1 MSLSLALGS
10 ATSSLRAIQT
20 QLALA
25 SSNIAN
31 ADTDGYTVKS
41 AAKVSTV
48 TGGGGLGTG
57 TEIADIISKV
67 DANLLKSIASAA
79 SDDSKASTTADYLDR
94 LGDVLGEL
102 SSDDSGGVSL
112 AASLADLVSALE
124 ELAATPES
132 DTLKTQAVLGLADAA
147 ASLRDTSA
155 QVQSLRADADADIE
169 TAVATINQSLNAID
183 SMNTAITEARAR
195 GDSTADLEDQRMVL
209 VQQLAEQIDITYF
222 TGADGAMTIYTGG
235 EALLNSQVHELS
247 YQAAGTVTGET
258 VYPGGFDAITLNGKD
273 ITNSLKSGKL
283 AALVELRDETLPDVQ
298 NQLDDVASALK
309 EGLNTLHNQG
319 SAVPPPQTLT
329 GTREDLSS
337 TDSFAGTGTLQVV
350 LADQE
355 GNTVTS
361 ADIDLSTLTSLDDL
375 LGALNAV
382 SGLSASL
389 DADGQLVLSAT
400 DSTTGV
406 ALSGGEVGGDSL
418 SSYFGLNDLLTGD
431 GAENLYLHDD
441 IAASPSLLAVGSIGS
456 SGISL
461 GAGTLS
467 QAMADAVSAANVTDA
482 AASIISDAS
491 AKLEQ
496 ADREAA
502 SAETKLTSLT
512 DSFSSQYGVNIDEE
526 TARISELEN
535 AYSASAQV
543 LSTVQEMFDALLEAM
558 R

>member
-1 MSLSLALGS
+1 MSLSLSLGS

-41 AAKVSTV
+41 ASKVSTA
-48 TGGGGLGTG
+48 TGGNGIGTG
-57 TEIADIISKV
+57 TEIAAIISKV
-67 DANLLKSIASAA
+67 DANLLKSIVAA
-79 SDDSKASTTADYLDR
+79 TSDDAAASTTSDYLDR

-102 SSDDSGGVSL
+102 SSSDTGGDSL
-112 AASLADLVSALE
+112 ASSLADLVSALE

-132 DTLKTQAVLGLADAA
+132 DTLKTQAVLGLVDTA

-169 TAVATINQSLNAID
+169 TAVATINQSLAAIHT
-183 SMNTAITEARAR
+183 MNTSITEARAR
-195 GDSTADLEDQRMVL
+195 GESTADLEDQRMVL
-209 VQQLAEQIDITYF
+209 VQQLSEQMDISYF
-222 TGADGAMTIYTGG
+222 TSSDGAMTIYSGG

-247 YQAAGTVTGET
+247 YQASGTVTGET

-273 ITNSLKSGKL
+273 ITSSLKSGKL
-283 AALVELRDETLPDVQ
+283 AALVELRDETLPAVQ
-298 NQLDDVASALK
+298 NQLDDLATALMD
-309 EGLNTLHNQG
+309 GLNTLHNQG

-329 GTREDLSS
+329 GTTDGLAATDALS
-337 TDSFAGTGTLQVV
+337 ATGTLRVV
-350 LADQE
+350 IADQD
-355 GNTVTS
+355 GATVTS
-361 ADIDLSTLTSLDDL
+361 ADIDLSTLTSMDDL
-375 LGALNAV
+375 LNALNAV

-389 DADGQLVLSAT
+389 DSEGQLVLSAT

-406 ALSGGEVGGDSL
+406 ALSGGDVGGESL
-418 SSYFGLNDLLTGD
+418 SAYFGLNDLLTGD
-431 GAENLYLHDD
+431 GAEDLFVRGD
-441 IAASPSLLAVGSIGS
+441 IAASPSLLAVGSVDADGVT
-456 SGISL
+456 L
-461 GAGTLS
+461 NAGALS
-467 QAMADAVSAANVTDA
+467 QAMADAVSASDVSDA
-482 AASIISDAS
+482 AAEIISDAS

-496 ADREAA
+496 AERAAA
-502 SAETKLTSLT
+502 SAETTLTSLT

-543 LSTVQEMFDALLEAM
+543 LSTVQDMFDALLEAV